1 MIPGVKEC
9 SFTPFLFNAIPLYNT
24 NGIQIAT
31 SIQTAKQGET
41 DGRQKKKISAKEYSG
56 HQKN

>member
-41 DGRQKKKISAKEYSG
+41 DGR
-56 HQKN
+56 